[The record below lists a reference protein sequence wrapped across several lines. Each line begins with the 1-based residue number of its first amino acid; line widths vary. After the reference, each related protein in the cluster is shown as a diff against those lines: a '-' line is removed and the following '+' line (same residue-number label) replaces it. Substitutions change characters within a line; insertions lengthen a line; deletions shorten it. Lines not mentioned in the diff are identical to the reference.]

1 VFDGWVD
8 ESPSKH
14 ERDEPVEESG
24 EHDEGEHIVR
34 ARNGDPRR

>member
-14 ERDEPVEESG
+14 EEHAEPVEESG
-24 EHDEGEHIVR
+24 EHDEGEYAIR
-34 ARNGDPRR
+34 AGN